1 MSNRDSLG
9 VGDLLPQDVIHVFAQ
24 EKQSKRGRKKR
35 SRTFGR
41 AFGWFKRKKRKD
53 ASNNAKNHG
62 IVPALD
68 LALDGHQAGHHGGHK
83 GGQKSGK
90 LTHQHGNSHAVPKLL
105 DDDET
110 PAPPQFQENVFI
122 ESSRSKYV
130 EDLHTEALEGLKMMQ
145 EEENINGVE
154 YRDNESTV
162 STVTVQTDG
171 ESGGFVTDS
180 TIAETSSVI
189 SRQSSVSTRSSRSGL
204 TRQASTFRPLN
215 SGKKSEKKTRRRHRR
230 TVAGIPRH
238 VQKELGL
245 DRVGWM
251 VNQRL
256 DEEQLF
262 NGDTDISPVSDRPE
276 QDAESPKESDASPQ
290 GPNVIHPLSK
300 EKLAQMN
307 AAHAAHRDDLAL
319 LHHLTPHSEDERRP
333 RSLAVPWLT
342 TASSLQQQPSSR
354 VMTMSPQATYL
365 SKIIPNAVLPPS
377 IDVVEI
383 SRNRSRSSVRTVSK
397 SSLLVSSPSPS
408 RASSRASSS
417 RTTSS
422 NITSASRYNGLNQSD
437 SSCWNSSDSSETLVS
452 DSSTISSSSTPRQ
465 KTSQNVDTSTKD
477 NKVNGSSSNG
487 TFNTKVIIKGEQK
500 DGQFVRSLSV
510 MKSKRA
516 PPPPSR
522 TYSLHSKMKR
532 RSRDLAEV
540 IIEPGVVSNEKE
552 NHKPGSSPL
561 PSKSVD
567 SPGYHGDTSSLDDS
581 TGSTSFTFK
590 KSQLQAPK
598 DASPDRTAVSEEKR
612 AQPTGLLSPSSGYSS
627 QDPTSPQE
635 PPSTSPKPKKG
646 FFTKLQ
652 KLFSGSNSS
661 ALASSRPTPKGVAE
675 KPNSTLEPKHD
686 TVSVSPSVQTL
697 RELFNIPPPPK
708 VHAPPPPPPEV
719 WAHNKRTFE
728 LLLGP
733 PAPDNTYAI
742 IKKNPKDR
750 RQQRQSPSV
759 SRESSVKSFVVERK
773 YKNPAVTVELIK
785 ESLEAKK
792 VQESGI
798 LNAEIN
804 KEKIERLSLNG
815 DLKGN
820 GKEEKV
826 RVCDML
832 NGMLV
837 KTVEKR
843 EERLVVTR
851 EEQSQKT
858 SEATEGMTNSGTLNT
873 ISLIKISSSSSSPL
887 LVDVPLQPTAR
898 QSTET
903 SASGQVVSP
912 ESSWPPPPP
921 PMAQVSISGTDG
933 LDFPLPP
940 PPFFGEEGLFSPV
953 QVTNVPGSGGS
964 LSTGTVLIRRDVK
977 GEPIKGKAA
986 AELQKVVH
994 PSPDI
999 PPPPPYSAPSPPTTE
1014 NETGSL
1020 TPKEP
1025 SVSVSSVKYDA
1036 LPPAVEVST
1045 LSLKDLTQEI
1055 SQSTQQEAPLSIPPP
1070 LPVPTQLPPSEQE
1083 MDPPEKNIPAKPET
1097 KDIQSSILIPHQSIP
1112 PPPPIEPLL
1121 KPSTDDSGSDEVPI
1135 LPPSEFRNASSLNET
1150 EELSPTQPINIPLP
1164 PPLPAQVPASSNHK
1178 SAPLSIENQHQATAC
1193 ASDVRSEQSTAITP
1207 SLLKMVK
1214 LRSVDNSPE
1223 PPEAQEQA
1231 SSKGVHEEPPS
1242 IITSTVLQ
1250 MVKLRS
1256 VNNSPEPTEVTTAVT
1271 EEATPSFLQ
1280 KVKLRSINNSPEP
1293 AHAAKD
1299 ASEDS
1304 ISDSTP
1310 SPLQTVKLRSI
1321 NNSPEPT
1328 QDAVG
1333 LKEEATPSFL
1343 QKVKLRSINNSPE
1356 PAEATKDASEESMSN
1371 PKPSSLQTI
1380 ELQSQSSTEPLEAQE
1395 QPKPEAPMNQQF
1407 PEKELPTSSS
1417 SSEAPQKPIRKSLIM
1432 TTSPPATIASQPTLT
1447 QSQSVVVPPTS
1458 LPTVVSPMKKSPTTT
1473 TSSGSINLQEA
1484 IRLRTAARSKQGPA
1498 SRLSPLSPQD
1508 YLKSPT
1514 STASFIFSKSNKKVV
1529 VETKQRQEEKENMQ
1543 NNVDDATMTKVT
1555 REAESKMGGKMPPP
1569 VAKKPKAKGKEA
1581 ETGDAVEQTAGQ
1593 EPQQDGLKDATEEV
1607 NGTAGTVQC
1616 ETSA

>member
-1 MSNRDSLG
+1 
-9 VGDLLPQDVIHVFAQ
+9 
-24 EKQSKRGRKKR
+24 
-35 SRTFGR
+35 
-41 AFGWFKRKKRKD
+41 
-53 ASNNAKNHG
+53 
-62 IVPALD
+62 
-68 LALDGHQAGHHGGHK
+68 
-83 GGQKSGK
+83 
-90 LTHQHGNSHAVPKLL
+90 
-105 DDDET
+105 
-110 PAPPQFQENVFI
+110 
-122 ESSRSKYV
+122 
-130 EDLHTEALEGLKMMQ
+130 
-145 EEENINGVE
+145 
-154 YRDNESTV
+154 
-162 STVTVQTDG
+162 
-171 ESGGFVTDS
+171 
-180 TIAETSSVI
+180 
-189 SRQSSVSTRSSRSGL
+189 
-204 TRQASTFRPLN
+204 
-215 SGKKSEKKTRRRHRR
+215 
-230 TVAGIPRH
+230 
-238 VQKELGL
+238 
-245 DRVGWM
+245 M

-262 NGDTDISPVSDRPE
+262 NGDTDTSPVSDRPE

-290 GPNVIHPLSK
+290 ASNIIHPLSK
-300 EKLAQMN
+300 EKVAQLN

-319 LHHLTPHSEDERRP
+319 LHHLTPHSVDERRP
-333 RSLAVPWLT
+333 RSLAVPWMT
-342 TASSLQQQPSSR
+342 TASSLQQQHSSR
-354 VMTMSPQATYL
+354 VMTMSPQATYM

-397 SSLLVSSPSPS
+397 SSLLLSSPSPS

-422 NITSASRYNGLNQSD
+422 NITSASRYNGPNLSD

-465 KTSQNVDTSTKD
+465 KTSQNVDTSPKD

-487 TFNTKVIIKGEQK
+487 TFNSKVIIKGEQK

-540 IIEPGVVSNEKE
+540 TIEPGVLSNEKE
-552 NHKPGSSPL
+552 NHEPGSSPV
-561 PSKSVD
+561 PSTSVD

-598 DASPDRTAVSEEKR
+598 DASTDHREASEEKQ
-612 AQPTGLLSPSSGYSS
+612 AQLQQNKRTGLLSPSSGYSS

-635 PPSTSPKPKKG
+635 PRSTSPKHRKG

-661 ALASSRPTPKGVAE
+661 ALAPSSPTKTEVAE
-675 KPNSTLEPKHD
+675 KANSTLEPKPG

-733 PAPDNTYAI
+733 PAPDNIYAI

-750 RQQRQSPSV
+750 RQQRPSPSV

-773 YKNPAVTVELIK
+773 HKNPSVTVEPIK

-792 VQESGI
+792 VQESVNI
-798 LNAEIN
+798 NAEIN
-804 KEKIERLSLNG
+804 KEIIERLSPNV

-826 RVCDML
+826 RVCDMI

-837 KTVEKR
+837 KAVEKR
-843 EERLVVTR
+843 EERLAVTR
-851 EEQSQKT
+851 EEQGQKT
-858 SEATEGMTNSGTLNT
+858 SSQATEGMTNFGTLNT
-873 ISLIKISSSSSSPL
+873 ISLLKISSSSPSPP
-887 LVDVPLQPTAR
+887 LVDLPLQPTAR
-898 QSTET
+898 QTTET
-903 SASGQVVSP
+903 STSEQVVSP

-921 PMAQVSISGTDG
+921 PMAQVSISGTNG

-940 PPFFGEEGLFSPV
+940 PPSFGEEGLFSPV
-953 QVTNVPGSGGS
+953 KVTNAPGSGGS
-964 LSTGTVLIRRDVK
+964 LSTGTVLITRDVK
-977 GEPIKGKAA
+977 GEPIKGTAG
-986 AELQKVVH
+986 AELQKVVP

-999 PPPPPYSAPSPPTTE
+999 PPPPLYSAPSPPTTE
-1014 NETGSL
+1014 TEMGSL
-1020 TPKEP
+1020 TPKES
-1025 SVSVSSVKYDA
+1025 SVSVSPVKENN

-1045 LSLKDLTQEI
+1045 LSLKDFTQEI
-1055 SQSTQQEAPLSIPPP
+1055 YKSTKQEAPLSIPPP
-1070 LPVPTQLPPSEQE
+1070 PPLPTQLPPSEQE
-1083 MDPPEKNIPAKPET
+1083 MDPPDKNIQAKPKT
-1097 KDIQSSILIPHQSIP
+1097 NDLQSSILIPHQSIP
-1112 PPPPIEPLL
+1112 APPPIKPLL

-1135 LPPSEFRNASSLNET
+1135 LPPSEFRNASSLTEA
-1150 EELSPTQPINIPLP
+1150 EELGLTQPINIPLP
-1164 PPLPAQVPASSNHK
+1164 PPLPAQVPASGNHK
-1178 SAPLSIENQHQATAC
+1178 SVPLSIESQHQATTF

-1214 LRSVDNSPE
+1214 LRSVDNSSE
-1223 PPEAQEQA
+1223 PPEVQEQA

-1242 IITSTVLQ
+1242 IITSTLLQ

-1256 VNNSPEPTEVTTAVT
+1256 VNNSPEHTEVATRVT

-1293 AHAAKD
+1293 AEAAMD
-1299 ASEDS
+1299 ASEES
-1304 ISDSTP
+1304 ISDSTQ

-1321 NNSPEPT
+1321 NNRPEPT
-1328 QDAVG
+1328 KDAIG

-1356 PAEATKDASEESMSN
+1356 PAEATKDATEESVSN
-1371 PKPSSLQTI
+1371 PNPSSLQTI
-1380 ELQSQSSTEPLEAQE
+1380 ELQSRSGPESLKTQE
-1395 QPKPEAPMNQQF
+1395 QPKPEAPVNQPF
-1407 PEKELPTSSS
+1407 PEKELPTLSS

-1432 TTSPPATIASQPTLT
+1432 TTSPPATIASQPT
-1447 QSQSVVVPPTS
+1447 QSQSDVVPLTS
-1458 LPTVVSPMKKSPTTT
+1458 LPTVVSPMKKSPPTTT
-1473 TSSGSINLQEA
+1473 ASGSMNLQEA

-1529 VETKQRQEEKENMQ
+1529 VEMTQRQEEKENVR
-1543 NNVDDATMTKVT
+1543 NNVDDSSMTKM
-1555 REAESKMGGKMPPP
+1555 RSEGESKMGGKMPPP

-1593 EPQQDGLKDATEEV
+1593 EP
-1607 NGTAGTVQC
+1607 
-1616 ETSA
+1616 